1 MKWLVVVIF
10 ATMQGDVYI
19 FTDPV
24 FDDRESCVASIYD
37 SEQMKRYVQKLVI
50 EYQRLLPI
58 KALNCLDEQTIN
70 DILNIQDNA

>member
-24 FDDRESCVASIYD
+24 FDTRESCIASIYD
-37 SEQMKRYVQKLVI
+37 SEQMKRYVQKLVV

-58 KALNCLDEQTIN
+58 RALNCLDEQTIN